1 MQFPITRERLQN
13 YRKNEAVE
21 AENRRRVDVMIK
33 DICYHVEVVA
43 TRGKERT
50 YKVDLNYRRQ
60 DVNIMGYTD
69 QDLGMMPPVLDVILS
84 KLHELFP
91 DSTIQVDPL
100 KTYIL
105 IDWS

>member
-13 YRKNEAVE
+13 YAKDEAMNV
-21 AENRRRVDVMIK
+21 AVALKVDEITK
-33 DICYHVEVVA
+33 RICHGVEVIATNNREKSYTHPIRDVSVTVS
-43 TRGKERT
+43 TRGIWGRAD
-50 YKVDLNYRRQ
+50 VSRPILNE
-60 DVNIMGYTD
+60 
-69 QDLGMMPPVLDVILS
+69 VLE

-91 DSTIQVDPL
+91 DCTIQVDPL